1 MNFTR
6 NWSRGLAVSVLA
18 GLAVV
23 STSSRADTPLPPVD
37 RFQTILIDKS
47 VIAGAV
53 TGMDELGNLK
63 FEYTGK
69 IYSVETNRKTAQL
82 KELADEVGS
91 IAGTAAFPMSFAEI
105 ALGMKAFMD
114 GNIPMPDM
122 SQMPPVINWT
132 CNTCTMV
139 VNGTTYRSI
148 VDMQGVFPDASI
160 QAMRMQGR
168 AFTGLGPVEMGML
181 SAQSMSV
188 RMAGCSA
195 VVGVAGPNAGKVGT
209 LCLNGT
215 FTFDL
220 SGIVY
225 TMVNGQPVPDMQNTQ
240 IRGTGTS
247 NCITVLHTP
256 MAMPQ

>member
-1 MNFTR
+1 M
-6 NWSRGLAVSVLA
+6 SLLA
-18 GLAVV
+18 GLAVASV
-23 STSSRADTPLPPVD
+23 SSRADSPLPPID
-37 RFQTILIDKS
+37 SYLTTLIDKS

-53 TGMDELGNLK
+53 TGLDELGNLK

-69 IYSVETNRKTAQL
+69 IYSVETNRKSGQL
-82 KELADEVGS
+82 KELDDAIGS
-91 IAGTAAFPMSFAEI
+91 IAGTAAFPMEFANI
-105 ALGMKAFMD
+105 ALGLKAYMD
-114 GNIPMPDM
+114 GAVPPPDM

-148 VDMQGVFPDASI
+148 VDMQGMFPDASI

-168 AFTGLGPVEMGML
+168 AFTGLGPVEMGKL

-195 VVGVAGPNAGKVGT
+195 VVGVSGPNAGMVGT

-225 TMVNGQPVPDMQNTQ
+225 SMVGGVPVADMMNSQ

-247 NCITVLHTP
+247 NCVTVLHTP

>member
-1 MNFTR
+1 MKSIN
-6 NWSRGLAVSVLA
+6 NWSRGIALCVLA
-18 GLAVV
+18 GLAVT
-23 STSSRADTPLPPVD
+23 SLSSRAETPLPPVD
-37 RFQTILIDKS
+37 RFLTTLIDKS

-53 TGMDELGNLK
+53 TGMDEQGNLK
-63 FEYTGK
+63 FEYTGT
-69 IYSVETNRKTAQL
+69 IYSVETRRRTGEL
-82 KELADEVGS
+82 KELDDAIGT
-91 IAGTAAFPMSFAEI
+91 IAGTAAFPMSFAQI

-114 GNIPMPDM
+114 GNTPMPDM

-139 VNGTTYRSI
+139 VAGTTYRSI
-148 VDMQGVFPDASI
+148 VDLPGMFPDASI

-220 SGIVY
+220 AGIVY

>member
-1 MNFTR
+1 MKLTS
-6 NWSRGLAVSVLA
+6 NWSRGLALSVLA
-18 GLAVV
+18 GLAVTSV
-23 STSSRADTPLPPVD
+23 SSRADTPLPPVD
-37 RFQTILIDKS
+37 QFLTTLIDKS
-47 VIAGAV
+47 VIAGSV
-53 TGMDELGNLK
+53 TGMDEVGNLK
-63 FEYTGK
+63 FEYTGT
-69 IYSVETNRKTAQL
+69 IYSVETNKKTGQL
-82 KELADEVGS
+82 KELDDAIGS
-91 IAGTAAFPMSFAEI
+91 IAGTAAFPMGFAEV
-105 ALGMKAFMD
+105 ALGMKAFLD
-114 GNIPMPDM
+114 GNAPMPDM

-139 VNGTTYRSI
+139 VAGTTYRSI
-148 VDMQGVFPDASI
+148 VDMQGMFPDASI

-168 AFTGLGPVEMGML
+168 AFTGLGPVEMSML

-195 VVGVAGPNAGKVGT
+195 VVGVSGPNAGKVGT

-225 TMVNGQPVPDMQNTQ
+225 TVDNGNLVPDMQNTQ

-247 NCITVLHTP
+247 NCITVLHSPLTL
-256 MAMPQ
+256 PQ